1 MKKILSIL
9 PILWMAIMSM
19 SAQNNDDFSE
29 LWNIIMSN
37 RSMFRLVAYGDYYE
51 GKEVTRYYP
60 KEESREGM
68 VFTEDRLL
76 HIDSEEGNVIY
87 DVRKDGEY
95 LHLSNKSVTKDER
108 RIIDY
113 RHSSWIKI
121 LRGFETEEGHLVI
134 ITVDSYGTYR
144 YLEFFGLAPKK

>member
-76 HIDSEEGNVIY
+76 HIDSEEGDVIY

-95 LHLSNKSVTKDER
+95 LHLSNKSV
-108 RIIDY
+108 IIF
-113 RHSSWIKI
+113 SSIASSFKLLKI
-121 LRGFETEEGHLVI
+121 FKII
-134 ITVDSYGTYR
+134 ITKYKVCFEGN
-144 YLEFFGLAPKK
+144 FN